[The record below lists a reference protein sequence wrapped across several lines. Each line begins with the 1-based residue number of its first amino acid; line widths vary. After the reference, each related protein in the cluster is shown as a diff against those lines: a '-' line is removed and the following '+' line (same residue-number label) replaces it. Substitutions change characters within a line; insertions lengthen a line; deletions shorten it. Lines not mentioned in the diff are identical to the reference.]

1 MAAVADGPLLVCHDG
16 SEGAKHAI
24 ERAGAIWKTIL
35 EIADR
40 RDAAMIAM
48 GSRGLTGVRSM
59 LLEASPAPSC
69 ITPTGLTLIIHRRS
83 DDDAA
88 AA

>member
-40 RDAAMIAM
+40 RDGAMIVMVVM

-59 LLEASPAPSC
+59 LLEASPALSC
-69 ITPTGLTLIIHRRS
+69 ITPTG
-83 DDDAA
+83 
-88 AA
+88 

>member
-24 ERAGAIWKTIL
+24 ERAGAIWRTIL

-40 RDAAMIAM
+40 RDAAMIVM
-48 GSRGLTGVRSM
+48 GPGDSRECARCCWKRLQRRR
-59 LLEASPAPSC
+59 AS
-69 ITPTGLTLIIHRRS
+69 RRPGQR
-83 DDDAA
+83 
-88 AA
+88 